1 MVTYIDKDQGNT
13 FNGTLVEA
21 KYRSPD
27 LTFGDPG
34 IRKHMQR
41 VNINYA
47 PESTIDADM
56 FVRYDYEAKIHQDL
70 LLIL

>member
-1 MVTYIDKDQGNT
+1 MEVLMGYVYRQDQGNT

-21 KYRSPD
+21 KYRSQTGP
-27 LTFGDPG
+27 FGDPG
-34 IRKHMQR
+34 YKKTYAKR

-56 FVRYDYEAKIHQDL
+56 FVTV
-70 LLIL
+70 